1 MKYRHR
7 YMCYPTGA
15 RAEHLGR
22 EQEMKTEEQ
31 IRKRLEELERKKK
44 DMLEPPY
51 TEQKRIGWHVE
62 KETLEWVLKD

>member
-1 MKYRHR
+1 
-7 YMCYPTGA
+7 
-15 RAEHLGR
+15 
-22 EQEMKTEEQ
+22 MKTEEQ

-44 DMLEPPY
+44 EILRGPY